1 MDDKYIK
8 PDNIKKDIEFIIEKC
23 KKISD
28 DDMNN
33 DVSIYR
39 NKYFSLINSL
49 NRAITEVLLSDDF
62 LKLVYKT
69 NDAVTIYR
77 YIIKDYSIL
86 LVNLTNPYIAL
97 DYDDII
103 LYTNIINTQINILK
117 TYIDTISMPKIEIKG
132 E

>member
-117 TYIDTISMPKIEIKG
+117 TYIDTIGMSKIEIKG

>member
-1 MDDKYIK
+1 MDKYIE

-23 KKISD
+23 KKLS

-39 NKYFSLINSL
+39 NKYFSLINFL
-49 NRAITEVLLSDDF
+49 NGATEEILLSSDF
-62 LKLVYKT
+62 LKLGYRT
-69 NDAVTIYR
+69 NNAATMYR

-86 LVNLTNPYIAL
+86 LINLTNPYIGI
-97 DYDDII
+97 DYNDII

-117 TYIDTISMPKIEIKG
+117 TYIDTLNMSR
-132 E
+132 

>member
-49 NRAITEVLLSDDF
+49 NRAITEALLSDDF

-69 NDAVTIYR
+69 NDAATIYR

-86 LVNLTNPYIAL
+86 LVNLTNPYIGL

-117 TYIDTISMPKIEIKG
+117 TYIDTIGMSKIEIKG

>member
-49 NRAITEVLLSDDF
+49 NRAITEVMLSDDF

-117 TYIDTISMPKIEIKG
+117 TYIDTIGMSKIEIKG

>member
-39 NKYFSLINSL
+39 NKYFSLINFL
-49 NRAITEVLLSDDF
+49 NSVTTEVLLSDDF
-62 LKLVYKT
+62 LKLGYKT
-69 NDAVTIYR
+69 NDAVTIYQ

-86 LVNLTNPYIAL
+86 LINLTNSYIGL
-97 DYDDII
+97 DYNDII
-103 LYTNIINTQINILK
+103 LYANIINTQINILK
-117 TYIDTISMPKIEIKG
+117 TYIDTIGMSKIEIKG

>member
-49 NRAITEVLLSDDF
+49 NRAITEVLLGDDF
-62 LKLVYKT
+62 LRLVYKT

-117 TYIDTISMPKIEIKG
+117 TYIDTIGMSKIEIKG